1 MSIIE
6 SISRSFT
13 RDVVLRDGAVLR
25 LRELRQSD
33 RAGLIGL
40 FDRCSPESIR
50 YRFLR
55 LITELPDS
63 LLDHLITVD
72 GSRHVA
78 LVVVHGEAAEEE
90 IVAVGRYFALDP
102 RPAVAEVS
110 FLVED
115 RMQRRGIGTI
125 LLDCL
130 AEIARSHGITHFAA
144 DVLADNRTM
153 LSVFRHAGYAVSS
166 NVSYGVSHL
175 EFPIVANEIASHR
188 QEAQEREAE
197 RASLQKLFEPTSI
210 AVIGAGRDPGS
221 VGGSLFRNLL
231 KWGSAG
237 AIYPVNPTARSIAGV
252 RAYQSVA
259 DLPETPELAF
269 IVVPASQ
276 VLEAARQ
283 CASLGTKAL
292 CVISAGFSETG
303 KAGIETQKQLLDIC
317 RASGMRLVGPNCM
330 GLVNTSAANRILGTF
345 APVDPPPGNIAMSS
359 QSGAL
364 GLALMAHASQLGLGV
379 SSFVSVGNKADVSG
393 NDLLQYW
400 ELDEATGVILLY
412 LESFGNPRRFARIA
426 RRVSRAKP
434 IVAVKAGRTSAGA
447 RAASSHTAA
456 LASSD
461 RAADALFAQTG
472 IIRVD
477 TLSDF
482 FSVAR
487 LLASQPIPRGKRL
500 GILTNAGGPAI
511 LAVDAAAAKGLE
523 VPELSDATKARLREV
538 VDAAASVTNPVDMIA
553 GATPDKYRAC
563 LEVLCD
569 DPDLDILLI
578 IFIPPLLT
586 PSSEV
591 AATISEVLASRTNL
605 DKTVLA
611 VFLDPHSPPV
621 SIPAGARSVPVYA
634 FPEGAI
640 AALSAAVG
648 YGVWKSSPL
657 GNRPEIET
665 DTDAISEVVARNEA
679 GGWLAQNDVS
689 VLLEGVGIHVLKSV
703 IVRSA
708 TEAETVAREMN
719 SPFAMKVAAPEVL
732 HKSDVGGVLV
742 NVEPSNAAA
751 AFEDLR
757 KALAVH
763 GIDMQSASLT
773 PMAKVGVE
781 VLAGITLDPVFGPLV
796 AFGTG
801 GYLVEFVDDVAFRIV
816 PLTDRDA
823 REMIQSSKAERLL
836 NGYRGSPLA
845 DIDAVERLLL
855 QLSALAVALPR
866 IAEIDLNPVIVHP
879 RGEGLSIV
887 DARIRLT

>member
-1 MSIIE
+1 
-6 SISRSFT
+6 
-13 RDVVLRDGAVLR
+13 
-25 LRELRQSD
+25 
-33 RAGLIGL
+33 
-40 FDRCSPESIR
+40 
-50 YRFLR
+50 
-55 LITELPDS
+55 
-63 LLDHLITVD
+63 
-72 GSRHVA
+72 
-78 LVVVHGEAAEEE
+78 
-90 IVAVGRYFALDP
+90 
-102 RPAVAEVS
+102 
-110 FLVED
+110 
-115 RMQRRGIGTI
+115 MQRRGIGTI

-130 AEIARSHGITHFAA
+130 AEIARARGITHFAA
-144 DVLADNRTM
+144 DVLADNRVM

-166 NVSYGVSHL
+166 NVSYGVTHL
-175 EFPIVANEIASHR
+175 EFPIAANEIAANR
-188 QEAQEREAE
+188 QESQEREAE
-197 RASLQKLFEPTSI
+197 RASLQKLFEPKSI
-210 AVIGAGRDPGS
+210 AVIGASREPGS

-237 AIYPVNPTARSIAGV
+237 AIYPVHPTARSIAGV
-252 RAYQSVA
+252 RAYSRVA
-259 DLPETPELAF
+259 DLPEPPELAF
-269 IVVPASQ
+269 IVVPAAH
-276 VLEAARQ
+276 VLEVARE
-283 CASLGTKAL
+283 CASAGTKAL

-303 KAGIETQKQLLDIC
+303 TAGVRMQKQLLDIC

-364 GLALMAHASQLGLGV
+364 GLALMAHAGQLGLGV

-412 LESFGNPRRFARIA
+412 LESFGNPRRFGRIA

-434 IVAVKAGRTSAGA
+434 IVAVKAGRTTAGA
-447 RAASSHTAA
+447 KAASSHTAA

-487 LLASQPIPRGKRL
+487 LLASQPIPRGKKL

-511 LAVDAAAAKGLE
+511 LAVDAAAATGLE
-523 VPELSDATKARLREV
+523 VPELSDATKVRLREV
-538 VDAAASVTNPVDMIA
+538 VDSAASVANPVDMIA
-553 GATPDKYRAC
+553 GASPSKYRAC

-569 DPDLDILLI
+569 DPDLDTLLI

-591 AATISEVLASRTNL
+591 AATISDVLAARPGL

-611 VFLDPHSPPV
+611 VFLDPDSPPV
-621 SIPAGARSVPVYA
+621 SIPAGTRSVPVYA

-648 YGVWKSSPL
+648 YGVWRSSAP
-657 GNRPEIET
+657 GNRPEIKT
-665 DTDAISEVVARNEA
+665 DTDSVTAVVARNDG
-679 GGWLAQNDVS
+679 GGWLSQGDVS
-689 VLLEGVGIHVLKSV
+689 TLLESVGIQLLRSV
-703 IVRSA
+703 IVKSA
-708 TEAETVAREMN
+708 EEAQRAARGLN
-719 SPFAMKVAAPEVL
+719 SNFAMKVAIPEVL

-742 NVEPSNAAA
+742 NVEPSNAAS

-757 KALAVH
+757 RTLSDH
-763 GIDMQSASLT
+763 GIQLQAASMT
-773 PMAKVGVE
+773 PMAKPGVE
-781 VLAGITLDPVFGPLV
+781 VLAGITLDPIFGPLV

-823 REMIQSSKAERLL
+823 REMVQSSKAARLL

-845 DIDAVERLLL
+845 DIDAVEDLLL
-855 QLSALAVALPR
+855 HLSALALAAPR

-887 DARIRLT
+887 DARIRLTSA